1 MSPSARVYIVVACA
15 LLFCTRGAPA
25 APPAPPL
32 PAASPAAAA
41 TPLSRRPVESTIG
54 IEGQVILR
62 HPRSEPVQAVPVD
75 DKAPVVVRIA
85 GSTRDGEFVLY
96 DLRFIAQYAGEFD
109 LRECLRRPDGAPLTD
124 AAPLPI
130 LVGKLLPDDHQGELF
145 EFAGLSLP
153 RLGGYKITL
162 IVIGALWL
170 LVPAWF
176 IGRRVLRRRPP
187 PPPQPE
193 PPASLA
199 DQLRPLV
206 EAAIRGTLS
215 TPERARLELML
226 LAFWRDRLGLDAET
240 MDQAEA
246 IGKLREH
253 HEAGELLSLLERWLH
268 RPPKGDEVVDVAS
281 VLERYRSVRPVHVDA
296 PQGVTA

>member
-1 MSPSARVYIVVACA
+1 MSPSARVCIAAACA
-15 LLFCTRGAPA
+15 LLLCALGAAA
-25 APPAPPL
+25 APPSPPS
-32 PAASPAAAA
+32 ASPPAAAA
-41 TPLSRRPVESTIG
+41 GASRPPVESTIG
-54 IEGQVILR
+54 IEGQVIFR
-62 HPRSEPVQAVPVD
+62 HPRSEAVQAVPVD

-85 GSTRDGEFVLY
+85 GSTPDGEFVLY

-109 LRECLRRPDGAPLTD
+109 LRSCLRRPDGSPLTD

-130 LVGKLLPDDHQGELF
+130 VVGKLLPEDHQGELF
-145 EFAGLSLP
+145 EIAGLSVP
-153 RLGGYKITL
+153 RLGGYKTAL
-162 IVIGALWL
+162 IVVGALWL

-176 IGRRVLRRRPP
+176 IGRRVLRRPPP

-226 LAFWRDRLGLDAET
+226 LAFWRDRLGLDAGT

-281 VLERYRSVRPVHVDA
+281 VLERYRSARPVHVDS
-296 PQGVTA
+296 PQGATA

>member
-1 MSPSARVYIVVACA
+1 MSPSARVFFAAVCMT
-15 LLFCTRGAPA
+15 LFCVHA
-25 APPAPPL
+25 A
-32 PAASPAAAA
+32 AASPQPAPARASSPATAAARA
-41 TPLSRRPVESTIG
+41 PIESTIG
-54 IEGQVILR
+54 IEGQLIFR

-85 GSTRDGEFVLY
+85 DSTPDGEFVLY

-109 LRECLRRPDGAPLTD
+109 LRDCLRRPDGAPLTD

-145 EFAGLSLP
+145 EIAGLSLP
-153 RLGGYKITL
+153 RLGGYKAVL
-162 IVIGALWL
+162 IVIGAVWL

-176 IGRRVLRRRPP
+176 ILRRLTRRPP
-187 PPPQPE
+187 PPPPLPE

-226 LAFWRDRLGLDAET
+226 LAFWRDRLGLDAAAV
-240 MDQAEA
+240 DHAASIQ
-246 IGKLREH
+246 KLREH
-253 HEAGELLSLLERWLH
+253 EEAGELLSLLERWLH
-268 RPPKGDEVVDVAS
+268 RPPKADEVVDVAS
-281 VLERYRSVRPVHVDA
+281 VLERYRSVRPVHVSA
-296 PQGVTA
+296 PQGVTV

>member
-1 MSPSARVYIVVACA
+1 
-15 LLFCTRGAPA
+15 
-25 APPAPPL
+25 
-32 PAASPAAAA
+32 
-41 TPLSRRPVESTIG
+41 
-54 IEGQVILR
+54 
-62 HPRSEPVQAVPVD
+62 VD

-85 GSTRDGEFVLY
+85 GSTPDGDFVLY

-109 LRECLRRPDGAPLTD
+109 LRECLRKPDGSPLTN

-130 LVGKLLPDDHQGELF
+130 VVGKLLPEDHQGELF
-145 EFAGLSLP
+145 EFAGLSVP
-153 RLGGYKITL
+153 RLGGYKTAL
-162 IVIGALWL
+162 FVIGALWL

-176 IGRRVLRRRPP
+176 IGRRVLRRPPP

-226 LAFWRDRLGLDAET
+226 LAFWRDRLGLDAGT

-246 IGKLREH
+246 ICKLREH

-281 VLERYRSVRPVHVDA
+281 VLDRYRSARPVHVDS